1 MYVLF
6 VYFAVISDV
15 GIAGLFRGVKS
26 EKLQRGRAVG
36 RRSRCIVN
44 NTGTEEP

>member
-6 VYFAVISDV
+6 VYFAVMSDE
-15 GIAGLFRGVKS
+15 GIASLFQGVKS

-36 RRSRCIVN
+36 SRSRCIVN
-44 NTGTEEP
+44 NRG